1 MAKIGFLADF
11 PQISRRFPADFPQIS
26 RSGIPDF
33 PRCNP
38 YRIKENRQSEK

>member
-1 MAKIGFLADF
+1 MAKIGFL
-11 PQISRRFPADFPQIS
+11 ADFPQIS

-38 YRIKENRQSEK
+38 FRIKENENKCILCFSSVKF